1 MANCTRWS
9 RVQLCHSGV
18 YEIDKFIVYKFTVY
32 HIVYSKLLLQVYKFT
47 LYGLQQI
54 AATYKSLTN
63 QWAIILLHCWQSVF
77 QPISELLHF
86 FHCLHVQEK
95 HFAVVNGANFGLWYS
110 HIITWHTGTR
120 WTYQGKEGLWVSHL
134 GEEGDVLEKSRAPF
148 GVVLWQYIL

>member
-47 LYGLQQI
+47 LDGLQQI

-95 HFAVVNGANFGLWYS
+95 PVTTLIGIYFTVGVNLTMDCISIFIACAKCSCNLLMSYPY
-110 HIITWHTGTR
+110 T
-120 WTYQGKEGLWVSHL
+120 V
-134 GEEGDVLEKSRAPF
+134 
-148 GVVLWQYIL
+148 